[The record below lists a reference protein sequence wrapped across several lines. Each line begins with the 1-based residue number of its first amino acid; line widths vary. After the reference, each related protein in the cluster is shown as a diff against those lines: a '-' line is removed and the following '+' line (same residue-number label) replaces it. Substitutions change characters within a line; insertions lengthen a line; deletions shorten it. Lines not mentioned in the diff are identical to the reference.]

1 MHPIACGRLACILII
16 YQRRLALQSQQSL
29 KFCCQGLQLF
39 RVLLSREGFDEGANT
54 LFVLESQHNASIRA
68 ASGGGEQGEGMERIT
83 RIGLW
88 WKHTYIG
95 DRKEASRSRGRQE
108 LEGRNSLRNL

>member
-1 MHPIACGRLACILII
+1 MPRFE
-16 YQRRLALQSQQSL
+16 RRQE
-29 KFCCQGLQLF
+29 
-39 RVLLSREGFDEGANT
+39 EGT
-54 LFVLESQHNASIRA
+54 
-68 ASGGGEQGEGMERIT
+68 GEGVERIT

-108 LEGRNSLRNL
+108 LEGRSFLRAVNASHHTSTSPESSDNESNY